1 MPRSSASLLREFASN
16 PRVVYNRGYDPTQG
30 GGGTGGAS
38 RPRAYGRGYAGNQ
51 SEDINLQ
58 LARMMQAQSGDP
70 DERKR
75 LGQIIAAQDPEV
87 RKKQQEASEYSYRK
101 LVDAATDPRNP
112 MSTGEFNAAYKDWQV
127 KNAGSNLP
135 MPEISQYYKKKVE
148 EKDSTAA
155 IVNTANQIGQTYGVD
170 LGAIQ
175 SIIQIDPK
183 TGEVDGESVE
193 RAYQRAEKIRNPM
206 MDTQS
211 RSQAKD
217 ALNAVEAQMELM
229 KQDTALFSSPDD
241 VSPLDRPTNS
251 AWFPGGPS
259 EADMTA
265 YDTKRTA
272 YDEMAA
278 KRNEIL
284 KQLAGSVSQTATQA
298 PPQAPPQAQPQAQP
312 ELGSHV
318 RFIEMNYTSDKPFLV
333 DSEDPAEQKAA
344 VKRFIAAAKESGKDQ
359 YIQHPTLKN
368 ASGSPKV
375 IKIPGSK

>member
-1 MPRSSASLLREFASN
+1 M
-16 PRVVYNRGYDPTQG
+16 
-30 GGGTGGAS
+30 
-38 RPRAYGRGYAGNQ
+38 
-51 SEDINLQ
+51 
-58 LARMMQAQSGDP
+58 ARLMQAQSGDP
-70 DERKR
+70 DERER

-155 IVNTANQIGQTYGVD
+155 IVNTANQIGRTYGVD
-170 LGAIQ
+170 PEAVKG
-175 SIIQIDPK
+175 IIQLDPK

-206 MDTQS
+206 MDTAS

-217 ALNAVEAQMELM
+217 ALNAVQAQMELM
-229 KQDTALFSSPDD
+229 KQDPILFENPKATKI
-241 VSPLDRPTNS
+241 LGRPEDTWRTF
-251 AWFPGGPS
+251 APT
-259 EADMTA
+259 EEQLKT
-265 YDTKRTA
+265 YDTKRSS
-272 YDEMAA
+272 YDELAA
-278 KRNEIL
+278 REQELL
-284 KQLAGSVSQTATQA
+284 KQLAGSVTQTAT
-298 PPQAPPQAQPQAQP
+298 PPPAAGGTTEPPPPEQPK
-312 ELGSHV
+312 LGPHV
-318 RFIEMNYTSDKPFLV
+318 RFIDMNYTSETPFV
-333 DSEDPAEQKAA
+333 IDSGNQEEQKAA

-368 ASGSPKV
+368 LNGSPK
-375 IKIPGSK
+375 ILKIPASK

>member
-1 MPRSSASLLREFASN
+1 MPYYPFQQPLVTHGTAAGHANFGDTSHQRGGRRRS
-16 PRVVYNRGYDPTQG
+16 
-30 GGGTGGAS
+30 S
-38 RPRAYGRGYAGNQ
+38 RPRAYGQGFAGNQ
-51 SEDINLQ
+51 EEDINLQ
-58 LARMMQAQSGDP
+58 MARLMQAQSGDP

-75 LGQIIAAQDPEV
+75 LSQIIAAQDPEV
-87 RKKQQEASEYSYRK
+87 RKRQQEASEYSYRK

-112 MSTGEFNAAYKDWQV
+112 MSTGEFNAAWKDWQV
-127 KNAGSNLP
+127 KNAASNLP

-170 LGAIQ
+170 PEAVK

-206 MDTQS
+206 MDTSS

-229 KQDTALFSSPDD
+229 KQDPVLFKDPKAPL
-241 VSPLDRPTNS
+241 PLDRPYDS
-251 AWFPGGPS
+251 YVPFDAPS
-259 EADMTA
+259 EEQVQA
-265 YDTKRTA
+265 YDTKRSA
-272 YDEMAA
+272 YDELAA
-278 KRNEIL
+278 RRNEIL

-298 PPQAPPQAQPQAQP
+298 QPQPQPQAQP

-318 RFIEMNYTSDKPFLV
+318 RFIDMNYTSDTPFV
-333 DSEDPAEQKAA
+333 VNSEDLMEQKAA
-344 VKRFIAAAKESGKDQ
+344 VERFIAAAKESGKDQ

-368 ASGSPKV
+368 LNGSPK
-375 IKIPGSK
+375 ILKIPASK